1 MAQDELSLSEVRLEK
16 IVSRLETS
24 DEELTIITE
33 AIKEDNETTKDIK
46 VGLVFFSFILINYT
60 YYYFDKIVIVIMHFI
75 YLHFILINMYCIV
88 LFISI
93 LIFVYN
99 WVNTM

>member
-46 VGLVFFSFILINYT
+46 VGLVFFL
-60 YYYFDKIVIVIMHFI
+60 
-75 YLHFILINMYCIV
+75 
-88 LFISI
+88 LF
-93 LIFVYN
+93 
-99 WVNTM
+99 